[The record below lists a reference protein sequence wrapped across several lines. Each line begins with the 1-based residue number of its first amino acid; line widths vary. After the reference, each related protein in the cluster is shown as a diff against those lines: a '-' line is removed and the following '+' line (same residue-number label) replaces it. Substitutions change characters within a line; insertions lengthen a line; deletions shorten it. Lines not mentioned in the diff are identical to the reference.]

1 MEGIQ
6 EGAGPMALGVL
17 NNLSAIYAE
26 RNLNNTNTSLQTV
39 LEQLSSGSRINSGAD
54 DAAGL
59 SLVNGLEANSS
70 ALTQSETNATEGVG
84 LLDVADGALSQVT
97 NLLNRAIT
105 LATEASNGTLNSTQE
120 SAANQE
126 YQSIL
131 AEVNNI
137 GQTTTYNQQRVFNG
151 AEVAIYTGDSSTAGS
166 SIDDLNIRALSES
179 TVGDTGG
186 VMAYSDGQ
194 NNVFINLSKGSQNAQ
209 STDALNTGGTTT
221 IEVNYLVKGADGAQ
235 SGATTSIS
243 VGGDTTYTNTANG
256 MIAAINNAGLGL
268 SASFATQAQA
278 GVAGG
283 GTQTGIQ
290 ISGGLVSVGV
300 DPSATSTSG
309 TLDLTGTSANSLLTQ
324 GQSVSIQTGAAASIS
339 VTVTPDITSLSD
351 LANAINQAS
360 AANVHTTGTQVVATV
375 VTTSAGTSSLSLTD
389 ANANGGPLSV
399 TVTPGSYV
407 PAITAATV
415 TMASDPVSLS
425 FASGTDGTGGT
436 AGTHAT
442 ATLGITG
449 TNAIGDALSGAIV
462 LTNGNG
468 NVTFTMNNA
477 VGTDNANHVYLSAA
491 NSTLA
496 GMAAAINGS
505 AAGTVAAAATLGASA
520 IASGTGLSLTSSTTG
535 TTISAVG
542 SPTLMSTPILTLQS
556 SEPGASSN
564 PGFPGITVL
573 NMAGG
578 NGYNAADTLST
589 GSSIVI
595 TNNTVDSPGTP
606 ITFVV
611 GGNIANDNTAG
622 HLNTYYTGAG
632 NLSIGNLLG
641 VMQTPGTGGTAAGIG
656 SAVVN
661 NVGQIVL
668 TSSNVGA
675 TLNAVSG
682 LVDTPAVTP
691 GAPTAAMA
699 ATPSGGVSL
708 NAAVAT
714 NIVEDANND
723 PIFATGNDALSG
735 SIVLSNGASGLIT
748 FTMDNGVYSSS
759 AAQVNLTTAES
770 NLTGLMNAI
779 DGVAPE
785 GASVPATAL
794 DLTATMNATNTG
806 LVFSTAETGT
816 SIGVTSAGLNDV
828 SGLSFTNPVSGNLAG
843 QHASGVVAL
852 TDGGMIND
860 AAAGTFNGSLIVTD
874 GGQTETFTM
883 GNAGVTTYAAGNHG
897 TVNVQNNSLANLVTA
912 INTEIGTNAGFTVSA
927 SEDPASGGIF
937 VQSTVAGV
945 SGLTAVTTG
954 LTDTLAETPVQ
965 GTQGVPVAVPAQVIF
980 GSGTHNLG
988 TDSVSGDIVLQNT
1001 GHGAKTTFTM
1011 GGAGAGNESGLG
1023 TGAVLVNGSTMNAL
1037 IQAIDDA
1044 SNTSVAGVNAG
1055 NSLDF
1060 TATMA
1065 SNGSGLVVTSTDP
1078 ASVINA
1084 NVSTS
1089 ALLDAYSAE
1098 PLTPTPGQ
1106 ASTSPTYASAIV
1118 GTGQAVNGENLS
1130 GAIVLNNGGGAGSN
1144 VTFTMGLSSAGNTA
1158 ANITTT
1164 GETLENLATAISQ
1177 SGLGL
1182 DASVVGGA
1190 LQLQSN
1196 NPDTTITVAGTPTL
1210 TDAGVENFVGGAGT
1224 AGHSGIPPSASNASV
1239 NLAGALTTAQPTDV
1253 ITGSITLTGT
1263 GGPEVFTMGGASS
1276 AGTIAVGTDSSD
1288 ETLQALA
1295 TAITDDTSLGI
1306 DATPVGTGLT
1316 FAMSSDIS
1324 TAIVG
1329 TSSLNDTMGYVSSS
1343 ATLGSFRSESDTLS
1357 NGTISF
1363 TMGGSATPT
1372 TISTDVSSETVQ
1384 QLVEQ
1389 IDQGSY
1395 GVVASFNVSSGDVI
1409 LTSNTYGRAGNISGV
1424 SSNISDTTEGEG
1436 LSYTWA
1442 GHYNIGLS
1450 NSSPST
1456 ALYDASTQSAPNGAS
1471 AAYENFVASTGGSTG
1486 VATMSYSDGAGQSL
1500 SATDLSNQTDAET
1513 ALNDLNMAI
1522 MDVAAQD
1529 GYIGAQINTLDSVSQ
1544 VMTTQQENVV
1554 SAQNAIQATDYA
1566 SATSNMSKYEILS
1579 QTGIAALAQAN
1590 SVQQEVTK
1598 LLQ

>member
-1 MEGIQ
+1 
-6 EGAGPMALGVL
+6 MALGVL

-26 RNLNNTNTSLQTV
+26 NNLNNTNTSLQTV
-39 LEQLSSGSRINSGAD
+39 LEQLSSGSKINSGAD

-137 GQTTTYNQQRVFNG
+137 GQTTTYNQQQVFNG
-151 AEVAIYTGDSSTAGS
+151 QEVAIYTGDSSTAGS

-186 VMAYSDGQ
+186 VMAYSNGQ
-194 NNVFINLSKGSQNAQ
+194 NNVFVNLSNGTQNAQ
-209 STDALNTGGTTT
+209 DTDDLNTNGATT
-221 IEVNYLVKGADGAQ
+221 IEVNYLVKGADGTE
-235 SGATTSIS
+235 SSATTSIT
-243 VGGDTTYTNTANG
+243 VGGTTSYANTVNG
-256 MIAAINNAGLGL
+256 MIAAINNSGLGL
-268 SASFATQAQA
+268 SASFSTEAQA
-278 GVAGG
+278 GVAGS
-283 GTQTGIQ
+283 GTQTGIL
-290 ISGGLVSVGV
+290 ISGGLVSAGV

-309 TLDLTGTSANSLLTQ
+309 TLNLTGASSSGLLTQ
-324 GQSVSIQTGAAASIS
+324 GQTISIESGTANAIS
-339 VTVTPDITSLSD
+339 VAVTPDVNNLTD
-351 LANAINQAS
+351 LASAINTDSMGHPQD
-360 AANVHTTGTQVVATV
+360 TQVVATV
-375 VTTSAGTSSLSLTD
+375 VTDSQGVQSLSLTD
-389 ANANGGPLSV
+389 ANPNGGPLQVS
-399 TVTPGSYV
+399 VTPGSYV
-407 PAITAATV
+407 PAIGTAPATGN
-415 TMASDPVSLS
+415 PVAMN
-425 FASGTDGTGGT
+425 FAAGAPGT
-436 AGTHAT
+436 AGTPGTFAT
-442 ATLGITG
+442 ATLGIAG
-449 TNAIGDALSGAIV
+449 TNDASDALSGTIV

-468 NVTFTMNNA
+468 NVTFTMKNA
-477 VGTDNANHVYLSAA
+477 AGSDDANHVYLSDA

-505 AAGTVAAAATLGASA
+505 AAGTAAAAATLGATATTSSA
-520 IASGTGLSLTSSTTG
+520 GLSLTSNTTG
-535 TTISAVG
+535 TTIAAVG
-542 SPTLMSTPILTLQS
+542 SPTLMSTPALTMQS
-556 SEPGASSN
+556 SEAGVAAN

-578 NGYNAADTLST
+578 NGYNALDTLSG

-606 ITFVV
+606 VTFVV
-611 GGNIANDNTAG
+611 GGNVANDNIAG
-622 HLNTYYTGAG
+622 HLNTYYTGAA
-632 NLSIGNLLG
+632 NLTLGDLLG
-641 VMQTPGTGGTAAGIG
+641 VMQTPATGGTAAGIG

-661 NVGQIVL
+661 NGGQIVL

-675 TLNAVSG
+675 TLNAVSS
-682 LVDTPAVTP
+682 LVDTPQVTP
-691 GAPTAAMA
+691 GAPSAAMA
-699 ATPSGGVSL
+699 ATPDGGVSL

-714 NIVEDANND
+714 NVVEDANSD
-723 PIFATGNDALSG
+723 PIFATGNDGLSG
-735 SIVLSNGASGLIT
+735 SIVLSNGASGPIT
-748 FTMDNGVYSSS
+748 FTMDNGMYSAT
-759 AAQVNLTTAES
+759 AAQVNLTSAES

-779 DGVAPE
+779 NGTAPE
-785 GASVPATAL
+785 GPSIAATAL
-794 DLTATMNATNTG
+794 GLTAAMNATETG
-806 LVFSTAETGT
+806 LGFSTAETGT
-816 SIGVTSAGLNDV
+816 SIGVVSGGLTDV

-852 TDGGMIND
+852 TDGGKIVD
-860 AAAGTFNGSLIVTD
+860 AAAGAFTGSIVITD
-874 GGQTETFTM
+874 GTQTETFTM
-883 GNAGVTTYAAGNHG
+883 GNIGATTYTAANNG
-897 TVNVQNNSLANLVTA
+897 TVNVQGNSLTNLVTA
-912 INTEIGTNAGFTVSA
+912 INTEIGTNAAFTVSA
-927 SEDPASGGIF
+927 SEDPATGGIF

-945 SGLTAVTTG
+945 SGLNAVTPG
-954 LTDTLAETPVQ
+954 LTDTLAETAVQ
-965 GTQGVPVAVPAQVIF
+965 GTQGVPVAVPAQVTF
-980 GSGTHNLG
+980 GTGTHNLG
-988 TDSVSGDIVLQNT
+988 TDTVTGDIVLQNG
-1001 GHGAKTTFTM
+1001 GHGVKTTFTM
-1011 GGAGAGNESGLG
+1011 GGTGAGNESGLG
-1023 TGAVLVNGSTMNAL
+1023 TGNVLVNGTTMNAL

-1044 SNTSVAGVNAG
+1044 SNTSVAGVTAG

-1060 TATMA
+1060 TAAMA
-1065 SNGSGLVVTSTDP
+1065 SNGSGMVVTSTDP
-1078 ASVINA
+1078 ASVINN

-1089 ALLDAYSAE
+1089 ALFDAYSAE

-1106 ASTSPTYASAIV
+1106 PATSATFASAIIV
-1118 GTGQAVNGENLS
+1118 TGQTIGGENLS
-1130 GAIVLNNGGGAGSN
+1130 GAIVLNNGGGAGGN
-1144 VTFTMGLSSAGNTA
+1144 VTFTMGLSSSGNTA
-1158 ANITTT
+1158 TNITTT
-1164 GETLENLATAISQ
+1164 GEALGDLATAIGQ
-1177 SGLGL
+1177 SSLGVS
-1182 DASVVGGA
+1182 ASVVNGA
-1190 LQLQSN
+1190 LQLQST

-1210 TDAGVENFVGGAGT
+1210 TDAGVENFAGGAET
-1224 AGHSGIPPSASNASV
+1224 AGHAGISPSASNASV
-1239 NLAGALTTAQPTDV
+1239 KLAGALATAQPTDV

-1263 GGPEVFTMGGASS
+1263 GGPEVFTMGGTSS
-1276 AGTIAVGTDSSD
+1276 LGTIAVGTNSSD
-1288 ETLQALA
+1288 ETLQELA
-1295 TAITDDTSLGI
+1295 QEITSDTSLGI

-1316 FAMSSDIS
+1316 FTMSTNIS

-1329 TSSLNDTMGYVSSS
+1329 TSSLYDTMGYAPSS

-1372 TISTDVSSETVQ
+1372 TISTDVPSETVQ
-1384 QLVEQ
+1384 QLIQQ
-1389 IDQGSY
+1389 IDAGSY
-1395 GVVASFNVSSGDVI
+1395 GVSASFDLSSGDVI
-1409 LTSNTYGRAGNISGV
+1409 LTSNTYGTAGDITDI
-1424 SSNISDTTEGEG
+1424 SSNLSDTTQGEG
-1436 LSYTWA
+1436 LSYTSA

-1450 NSSPST
+1450 NSSSST
-1456 ALYDASTQSAPNGAS
+1456 ALYDASTQSVPGGPS
-1471 AAYENFVASTGGSTG
+1471 AAYLNFVASSGGSAG

-1500 SATDLSNQTDAET
+1500 SATDLSNQSDAEV
-1513 ALNDLNMAI
+1513 ALNDLNTAI

>member
-1 MEGIQ
+1 
-6 EGAGPMALGVL
+6 MALGVL

-209 STDALNTGGTTT
+209 STDALNTIGTTT

-235 SGATTSIS
+235 SSATTSIS

-283 GTQTGIQ
+283 GTETGIQ

-309 TLDLTGTSANSLLTQ
+309 TLNLTGTSANSLLTQ
-324 GQSVSIQTGAAASIS
+324 GQSVSIQTGSAASIS

-351 LANAINQAS
+351 LAYAINQAS

-389 ANANGGPLSV
+389 ANADGGPLSV

-425 FASGTDGTGGT
+425 FASGTNGTVGT
-436 AGTHAT
+436 PGTQAT
-442 ATLGITG
+442 ATFGITG
-449 TNAIGDALSGAIV
+449 TNAIKDALSGTIV

-477 VGTDNANHVYLSAA
+477 VGTGNANQVYLSAA

-505 AAGTVAAAATLGASA
+505 AAGTAAAAATLGASA
-520 IASGTGLSLTSSTTG
+520 GASSTGLSLTSNTTG

-556 SEPGASSN
+556 SEPGAPAN

-578 NGYNAADTLST
+578 NGYNALDTLST

-611 GGNIANDNTAG
+611 GGNIANDNTVG

-632 NLSIGNLLG
+632 NLTIGSLLG

-661 NVGQIVL
+661 NGGQIVL

-675 TLNAVSG
+675 TLNAVSS

-699 ATPSGGVSL
+699 ATPNGGVSL

-723 PIFATGNDALSG
+723 PIFAAGNDALGG

-779 DGVAPE
+779 NGVAPE
-785 GASVPATAL
+785 GASIAATAL
-794 DLTATMNATNTG
+794 DLTATMNATSTG
-806 LVFSTAETGT
+806 LAFSTAETGT
-816 SIGVTSAGLNDV
+816 SIAVTSAGLNDL

-874 GGQTETFTM
+874 GGETETFTM
-883 GNAGVTTYAAGNHG
+883 GNAGATTYAAGNHG
-897 TVNVQNNSLANLVTA
+897 TVNVQGNSLANLVFA
-912 INTEIGTNAGFTVSA
+912 INAEVGTNAGFTVSA

-954 LTDTLAETPVQ
+954 MTDTLAETPVQ

-988 TDSVSGDIVLQNT
+988 TDSVTGDIVLQNT
-1001 GHGAKTTFTM
+1001 GHGVKTTFTM

-1023 TGAVLVNGSTMNAL
+1023 TGAVLVNGVTMNAL

-1118 GTGQAVNGENLS
+1118 GTGQTVNGENLS
-1130 GAIVLNNGGGAGSN
+1130 GSIVLNNGGGAGGN

-1158 ANITTT
+1158 ANITTA
-1164 GETLENLATAISQ
+1164 GETLGNLATAISQ

-1182 DASVVGGA
+1182 DASVVNGA
-1190 LQLQSN
+1190 LQLQSI
-1196 NPDTTITVAGTPTL
+1196 NPDTSISVVGTPTL

-1224 AGHSGIPPSASNASV
+1224 AGHAGISPSASNASV
-1239 NLAGALTTAQPTDV
+1239 NLPGPLATAQSADV
-1253 ITGSITLTGT
+1253 VTGSITLTGT
-1263 GGPEVFTMGGASS
+1263 GGTEVFTMGGTSTPS
-1276 AGTIAVGTDSSD
+1276 GTGVGGTIAVGTDSSD

-1295 TAITDDTSLGI
+1295 TAITGDTSLGI
-1306 DATPVGTGLT
+1306 IATPVATGLT
-1316 FAMSSDIS
+1316 LTMSSNIN
-1324 TAIVG
+1324 TPIAG
-1329 TSSLNDTMGYVSSS
+1329 TSSLNDTMGYVPSS

-1363 TMGGSATPT
+1363 TMGGSVTPT
-1372 TISTDVSSETVQ
+1372 TISTDVPSETVQ
-1384 QLVEQ
+1384 QLVQQ

-1395 GVVASFNVSSGDVI
+1395 GVLASFNLSSGDVI
-1409 LTSNTYGRAGNISGV
+1409 LTSNTYGTAGNISGV
-1424 SSNISDTTEGEG
+1424 SSDLSDTTEGEG
-1436 LSYTWA
+1436 LSYTSA

-1450 NSSPST
+1450 NSSPAT
-1456 ALYDASTQSAPNGAS
+1456 ALYDASTQSAPGFAS
-1471 AAYENFVASTGGSTG
+1471 EAYENFVASTGGSTG